1 MNHQISEAECRSLEL
16 LRDQLDLV
24 IGLLAIDGV
33 ELGAITSTSLF
44 AFLEGRRDEL
54 QGVIK
59 AVEERYELQREQDKL
74 QGTMLYFDWVHAL
87 RIASGDARY
96 TPNGSEARIAEKL
109 RRASQID
116 PDMGQVLDAWNK
128 AMERQYAPQTPAT
141 AASPKPLAKPRKRE
155 KLARAEA

>member
-1 MNHQISEAECRSLEL
+1 MNYQISEAEYRSLEL

-24 IGLLAIDGV
+24 IGLLTINDA

-59 AVEERYELQREQDKL
+59 AVAERHKLQRELDIF
-74 QGTMLYFDWVHAL
+74 QGAMLYFDWVHAL

-128 AMERQYAPQTPAT
+128 ALERQYGPQTPAT
-141 AASPKPLAKPRKRE
+141 TASPKPPAKPRKRE

>member
-1 MNHQISEAECRSLEL
+1 M
-16 LRDQLDLV
+16 
-24 IGLLAIDGV
+24 
-33 ELGAITSTSLF
+33 
-44 AFLEGRRDEL
+44 
-54 QGVIK
+54 IK
-59 AVEERYELQREQDKL
+59 AVEERYNLQREQDKW
-74 QGTMLYFDWVHAL
+74 QGTMLYFDWMHAL

-128 AMERQYAPQTPAT
+128 ALERQYVPQTPAT
-141 AASPKPLAKPRKRE
+141 AASPKPPVKPRKRE

>member
-1 MNHQISEAECRSLEL
+1 MNYQISEAECRSLEM

-24 IGLLAIDGV
+24 IGLLTIDDV

-44 AFLEGRRDEL
+44 AFLKGRRDEL

-128 AMERQYAPQTPAT
+128 ALERQYGPQTPAT
-141 AASPKPLAKPRKRE
+141 AASPKPPVKPRKRE
-155 KLARAEA
+155 RLARAEA

>member
-24 IGLLAIDGV
+24 IGLLTIDGV

-59 AVEERYELQREQDKL
+59 AVEERYKLQREVEKW
-74 QGTMLYFDWVHAL
+74 QGTMLYFDWMHAL

-116 PDMGQVLDAWNK
+116 PDMGEVLDAWNK
-128 AMERQYAPQTPAT
+128 ALERQYGPQAPAP
-141 AASPKPLAKPRKRE
+141 AASPKPPAKPRKRE

>member
-1 MNHQISEAECRSLEL
+1 MNYQISEAECRSLEL

-24 IGLLAIDGV
+24 IGLLTIDGV
-33 ELGAITSTSLF
+33 ELGAITSNSLF
-44 AFLEGRRDEL
+44 SFLEGRRNEI

-59 AVEERYELQREQDKL
+59 AVEERYKVQREVEKW

-116 PDMGQVLDAWNK
+116 PDMGEVLDVWNK
-128 AMERQYAPQTPAT
+128 ALERQYGPQAPAP
-141 AASPKPLAKPRKRE
+141 AASLKPPAKPRKRE